1 MCVFP
6 LCLWVALA
14 QAACICLVL
23 GCSSSGRTQTLAFF
37 EVPWLYIT
45 AFPLGCVMH
54 LSVSCIT
61 CDVAACGTGF
71 LALKSPYHSPG
82 LVHCQAAHTDPISLW
97 CCCSHARLQLAHL
110 RIIPGVSCQ
119 LCGGR
124 VKAVWVCI
132 LILHF
137 LFFRSLEFCYAVWEG
152 EKKPIQKPQEILILL
167 QQYTMLLNC
176 SQSWH
181 IQLRLC
187 QTLLIKGLVFIC

>member
-1 MCVFP
+1 MH
-6 LCLWVALA
+6 
-14 QAACICLVL
+14 
-23 GCSSSGRTQTLAFF
+23 CSLF
-37 EVPWLYIT
+37 PWLCD
-45 AFPLGCVMH
+45 APVCFMHHMCCGCMWH
-54 LSVSCIT
+54 WFFSTDIPVS
-61 CDVAACGTGF
+61 
-71 LALKSPYHSPG
+71 AL
-82 LVHCQAAHTDPISLW
+82 VFHCQAAHTDHISLW

-124 VKAVWVCI
+124 VEAVWVCI

-137 LFFRSLEFCYAVWEG
+137 LFFRSLEFCCAVWEG
-152 EKKPIQKPQEILILL
+152 EKKLIQKPQEILILL

-187 QTLLIKGLVFIC
+187 